1 MALQDVKYQAFIQK
15 LVPNLAAEVFIGV
28 RTPALRAFTKAFQ
41 NEGEEAVATF
51 LANLPHTYYEENQMH
66 GYILEGIKGFDTAL
80 KHLEAFLPFIDNWAT
95 CDQRAPKVF
104 AKHTDVVFEKIK
116 LWLTSEH
123 PYTVRYAIGLLM
135 NNYLGKVFSP
145 EVLELVAAVESDEYY
160 VKMMI
165 AWFFCEALIKQYDS
179 ALPYLLEQSLEKW
192 THNKTI
198 QKAVESRQFSD
209 ETKTY
214 FRTLKI

>member
-66 GYILEGIKGFDTAL
+66 GYILEGIKDFDTAL

-135 NNYLGKVFSP
+135 NNYLGKAFSP